1 MKTILAVIA
10 LASAQFLGAFEA
22 STNATNV
29 LEGRAAQLE
38 QAINVGAK

>member
-10 LASAQFLGAFEA
+10 LASAQFFGAFEA
-22 STNATNV
+22 STSAVNV

-38 QAINVGAK
+38 QSINVGTK